1 MAIKPLDAKQVNSL
15 EGGPSFTLA
24 NRLQR
29 AAWNVAWAVFASWT
43 PPQMRFVRRFLLKLF
58 GAKLGDN
65 CDVRGS
71 ARVWYPPHLHL
82 EDRALLAERVNCYNM
97 APITLGRGALV
108 SQGAHLC
115 AGSHDIAS
123 ARFQLISSP
132 IVIGA
137 GAWIAAEA
145 FVGPGVVV
153 GEGAVLGARAV
164 AFRSL
169 EPWSV
174 YGGNPA
180 KRIKDRVLRPEHGA
194 EANAEA
200 AEPMQ

>member
-1 MAIKPLDAKQVNSL
+1 MAARPLDAQRTKPL
-15 EGGPSFTLA
+15 EGGPSFSLR
-24 NRLQR
+24 NRLLR
-29 AAWNVAWAVFASWT
+29 AAWNMSRALLASWT
-43 PPQMRFVRRFLLKLF
+43 PPQMRFWRRFLLKLF
-58 GAKLGDN
+58 GAKLGESS
-65 CDVRGS
+65 DVRGS

-82 EDRALLAERVNCYNM
+82 ADRALLAERVNCYNM
-97 APITLGRGALV
+97 APITLGRAALV

-123 ARFQLISSP
+123 ATFQLTASP

-145 FVGPGVVV
+145 FVGPGVEV
-153 GEGAVLGARAV
+153 GEGAVLGARGV

-169 EPWSV
+169 DAWTV

-180 KRIKDRVLRPEHGA
+180 KPIKPRVLRAAEHG
-194 EANAEA
+194 
-200 AEPMQ
+200 